1 MACRLLRRCSTLALA
16 DARNAYL
23 NEVLIRRQGTAAAL
37 AVLYAEI
44 MQRLLRMG
52 AVDFAVRMDCN
63 DPTRW
68 GSEAPPAAASTPAEE
83 TLAVRQVAR

>member
-1 MACRLLRRCSTLALA
+1 MQQEMACRLLRRCSPLALA

-37 AVLYAEI
+37 AVLYAEV

-63 DPTRW
+63 DPSRW
-68 GSEAPPAAASTPAEE
+68 DGEAPPAAAAC
-83 TLAVRQVAR
+83 LHAC